1 MIGKLL
7 RRGGPTPMEARLDEL
22 EAAIDTKLQA
32 LLATATQAIAEA
44 IRAELARERQHTR
57 AASLPTQS
65 RHSPARSLLD
75 LEAGAG
81 RVAELRRLQGTLA
94 RTRGNTKTET
104 GS

>member
-7 RRGGPTPMEARLDEL
+7 RRSGRTPIDSRFDEL
-22 EAAIDTKLQA
+22 EAAIDAKLQA

-57 AASLPTQS
+57 AASLPPLS
-65 RHSPARSLLD
+65 RHPPARSLLD
-75 LEAGAG
+75 LEAGAE
-81 RVAELRRLQGTLA
+81 RAAELRRLQGTLA